1 MAESQAPARNDPE
14 LPHRLRSL
22 YQQARAKRRP
32 RIDKWQRAY
41 RLVHNQAWSPLR
53 EAWLPAPS
61 ASEIFP
67 ILAALCGWMTDNKPG
82 FDIIPAMP
90 PGTPIAFALSQVAD
104 DLKTVLDAC
113 WVNYD
118 WDGELEKVLWDAQ
131 IYGTGF
137 LKAIWDPT
145 LADGL
150 GDARTVRVDPFCMF
164 PDPAAHSF
172 DDANYIIEARRMSIQ
187 ELDRRFPGSA
197 KKLIDGNIPSG
208 EAIDERDDPLTYN
221 RFTPM
226 ANTGAL
232 SPVTAP
238 SWGLPGEGAKEKA
251 LWANGV
257 VVYECWLREHKA
269 VAAKGKQPAR
279 VVDSWRLVMMVGDLI
294 LVDAPAEALYG
305 HGQHPYSRYV
315 LQEFGE
321 FWGISLV
328 DHLAPL
334 QVSLN
339 RLLAAIQSNAEL
351 IGNPILADNAGSGIA
366 RTKIIN
372 RPGQRLTTNG
382 GQPPANMV
390 QWISPPGIPDY
401 IINQINWLQ
410 NEMERVSG
418 LSSIVKG
425 NEPSGRPSE
434 GVMDS
439 VQESAFVRIRS
450 SLRSLERVLRD
461 QGRKLC
467 SLISENYT
475 EPRLVSI
482 VGENGQNTY
491 LQINKEHFYARDLDQ
506 SAPSPFRFTILVGAG
521 GNSPISREKRQA
533 DAMRLFALGALD
545 QIAILDAF
553 DYPNR
558 QQVVQRI
565 QALQASGQ
573 FQPPGARQRAR

>member
-1 MAESQAPARNDPE
+1 MAESQAPVRNDPE

-22 YQQARAKRRP
+22 YQQARAKRRN

-41 RLVHNQAWSPLR
+41 RLVHNMAWSPLR

-82 FDIIPAMP
+82 FDLIPAMP
-90 PGTPIAFALSQVAD
+90 PGTPIAFSLSQVAD

-113 WVNYD
+113 WTNYD

-137 LKAIWDPT
+137 MKAIWNPA

-150 GDARTVRVDPFCMF
+150 GDASTIRVDPFCMF

-172 DDANYIIEARRMSIQ
+172 DDANYIIEARRMSMQ

-197 KKLIDGNIPSG
+197 KKLIDGEVPSG
-208 EAIDERDDPLTYN
+208 ESLDQRDDPMTYN

-226 ANTGAL
+226 ANTGAI

-251 LWANGV
+251 LWADGV

-269 VAAKGKQPAR
+269 TPAKGKQPAR
-279 VVDSWRLVMMVGDLI
+279 MVDEWRLVMMVGNMI
-294 LVDAPAEALYG
+294 LVDAPAKALYG
-305 HGQHPYSRYV
+305 HGQHPYSRFV

-339 RLLAAIQSNAEL
+339 RLLAAVQSNAEL
-351 IGNPILADNAGSGIA
+351 IGNPILMDNASSGVS
-366 RTKIIN
+366 RTKVIN

-382 GQPPANMV
+382 GQPPANSV
-390 QWISPPGIPDY
+390 AWLSPPGIPDY
-401 IINQINWLQ
+401 IMSQIAWLQ
-410 NEMERVSG
+410 GEMERVSG

-425 NEPSGRPSE
+425 NEPNGRPAE

-439 VQESAFVRIRS
+439 VAESAFVRIRS

-461 QGRKLC
+461 QGRKLA
-467 SLISENYT
+467 SLIAENYT

-482 VGENGQNTY
+482 VGENGENTY

-506 SAPSPFRFTILVGAG
+506 EAPAPFRFTVLVGAG

-545 QIAILDAF
+545 QIALLDAF

-558 QQVVQRI
+558 QQIVQRV
-565 QALQASGQ
+565 QSLQASGQ
-573 FQPPGARQRAR
+573 FQPPGARQRAH

>member
-1 MAESQAPARNDPE
+1 MAESQAPGRGDPE

-41 RLVHNQAWSPLR
+41 RLVHNMAWSPMR

-82 FDIIPAMP
+82 FDVVPAMP
-90 PGTPIAFALSQVAD
+90 SGTPIAFALSNVAD
-104 DLKTVLDAC
+104 DLKTILDAC
-113 WVNYD
+113 WMNYD

-137 LKAIWDPT
+137 MKAIWDPA

-172 DDANYIIEARRMSIQ
+172 DDANYIIEARRMSLQ
-187 ELDRRFPGSA
+187 ELDRRFPGTA
-197 KKLIDGNIPSG
+197 KRLLDGNIPSG
-208 EAIDERDDPLTYN
+208 EALDERDDPMTYN
-221 RFTPM
+221 RNTPM

-238 SWGLPGEGAKEKA
+238 SWGLPGEGSREKA
-251 LWANGV
+251 LWSSGV
-257 VVYECWLREHKA
+257 VVYECWLREHAPQKA
-269 VAAKGKQPAR
+269 RKNQPAR
-279 VVDSWRLVMMVGDLI
+279 MIDQWRLVLMVGDLV
-294 LVDAPAEALYG
+294 LVDSPATALYG

-339 RLLAAIQSNAEL
+339 RLLAAVQSNAEL
-351 IGNPILADNAGSGIA
+351 IGNPILMDNASSGIS
-366 RTKIIN
+366 RTKVAN
-372 RPGQRLTTNG
+372 RPGQRITTNG
-382 GQPPANMV
+382 GQPPANAV
-390 QWISPPGIPDY
+390 AWLSPPGIPDY
-401 IINQINWLQ
+401 ISAQINWLQ

-467 SLISENYT
+467 SLIAENYT

-482 VGENGQNTY
+482 VGDNGQNTY

-506 SAPSPFRFTILVGAG
+506 NAPAPLRFTLLVGAG

-558 QQVVQRI
+558 QVIVQRI

-573 FQPPGARQRAR
+573 YQPPGARQRAR